1 VRIGL
6 VLPGFSAEENDW
18 CIPALLNYVRAL
30 AEGAEVEVFALRY
43 PPRRDVYRIGKA
55 RVYSL
60 GWGQKRGVRSAMLLA
75 SAIKLIAHCHS
86 QKKFDLLHAFWADE
100 PGAVAACFSDRVPIV
115 ISLAGGELINLP
127 QIEYG
132 VFRHFHARHLIGWAL
147 RRASLVTAGSKYLAE
162 IAQSRLAQGRVLVAP
177 LGVDLAMWRSQP
189 LPNQAITLLSVAS
202 LEPVKGHEIL
212 LRAFRQVVDRFP
224 AARLKIAGDGSLKTA
239 LQNRARELGVIDQ
252 VEFCGKLAHHH
263 LPELYRSATMFVQSS
278 LYESQGMALLEAAA
292 SGLPLVGTQVGVL
305 AELAP
310 DAAVAVAVGDSEK
323 LAEAMISLLCDPQQA
338 ASLGRAA
345 RARVESEYGLD
356 RTLERFTAL
365 YRSLII

>member
-1 VRIGL
+1 MRIGL
-6 VLPGFSAEENDW
+6 VLPGFSASENDW

-30 AEGAEVEVFALRY
+30 AERVEVEVFALRY
-43 PPRRDVYRIGKA
+43 PLRRDVYRIGKA
-55 RVYSL
+55 TVQSL
-60 GWGQKRGVRSAMLLA
+60 GWGQQRGIRSAALLA
-75 SAIKLIAHCHS
+75 SAVRLIARSHR

-100 PGAVAACFSDRVPIV
+100 PGAVAAWFSDRVPIV
-115 ISLAGGELINLP
+115 ISLAGGELIDLP

-132 VFRHFHARHLIGWAL
+132 LFRHFHARYLIGWAL
-147 RRASLVTAGSKYLAE
+147 RRASVVTAGSKYLAE
-162 IAQSRLAQGRVLVAP
+162 IARSRLTQALVTP

-189 LPNQAITLLSVAS
+189 LPDQAITLLSVAS

-212 LRAFRQVVDRFP
+212 LHAFRQVVDRFP

-239 LQNRARELGVIDQ
+239 LENRARELDLINQ

-263 LPELYRSATMFVQSS
+263 LPELYRSATIFVQSS

-292 SGLPLVGTQVGVL
+292 SGLPLVGTQVGTL

-310 DAAVAVAVGDSEK
+310 DAAVAVAVGDSEE
-323 LAEAMISLLCDPQQA
+323 LAEAIISLLRDPQRA

-345 RARVESEYGLD
+345 RARVEREYGLD
-356 RTLERFTAL
+356 RTVERFMAL